1 MADPGELR
9 VSDQDRERVASELR
23 DHFAA
28 GRISDDELSERLE
41 AAYQARTARELE
53 ALRVD
58 LPAAPAS
65 RAEERAQL
73 ARRRGDLRRRLVQQS
88 GGAVIVFLIC
98 TVVWVAGGAGGQ
110 FWPIWVALLAAIPL
124 LRNGWRLYGPAP
136 DLDSVE
142 RELAR
147 REARERRHGGHP
159 RHGGHRGHRRG
170 P

>member
-1 MADPGELR
+1 MPDPDELR
-9 VSDQDRERVASELR
+9 VSDQDRERVVTELR

-28 GRISDDELSERLE
+28 GRISDDELNERVQ
-41 AAYQARTARELE
+41 AAYEARTAGELE

-58 LPAAPAS
+58 LPAPPAT
-65 RAEERAQL
+65 RAEQRAQL

-88 GGAVIVFLIC
+88 GGAAIVFLIC
-98 TVVWVAGGAGGQ
+98 TVIWLASGANGQ
-110 FWPIWVALLAAIPL
+110 FWPVWIALLAAVPL

-136 DLDSVE
+136 DLDGVE

-147 REARERRHGGHP
+147 REVRERRHG
-159 RHGGHRGHRRG
+159 HGGHRGHRRG